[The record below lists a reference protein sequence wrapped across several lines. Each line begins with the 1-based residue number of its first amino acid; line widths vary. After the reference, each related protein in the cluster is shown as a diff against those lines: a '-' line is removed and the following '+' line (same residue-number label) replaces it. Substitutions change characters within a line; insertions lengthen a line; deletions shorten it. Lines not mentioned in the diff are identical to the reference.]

1 MLTESHEIHHACH
14 EIRKKYDDKKKVI
27 VAPCRSKLYISRC
40 SKVIDFEGKTSP
52 DWVYFASGL
61 TTLVYDSH
69 SNDLMLTLFDVTDL
83 RLLWMFKM
91 SEKSHVYA
99 PNSSFHVINT
109 QADLSEH
116 VGFLY
121 ENRDVAALLLNTLS
135 IFIKKQAFAAYSL
148 TTSQPEIAHR
158 VFKGKSLPRS
168 KTHNPATIMA
178 ESKQDSSHC
187 KQEKNDLDAPK
198 KGRSKILRSFSFH
211 TKRPSKNSAKNSNT
225 ETQISRSQQNMATN
239 SDDIHRKG
247 MLFQGNS
254 QEQMIENGNDCKKRS
269 EKRRKRS
276 SGRSKTLGPESIPRI
291 AKLRNGCSEGNFR
304 KDIDKRSSF
313 PAFLV
318 GKVEDIFPSRER
330 IPYDDEDFRANCCG
344 EENGLARS
352 GLRKTEGSKTTD
364 ESKFVQERGGAHKSE
379 QAEDMNPKENAKRG
393 SILKRTGRKISR
405 SLSEKWAGVR
415 PTVYLRNEHQT
426 NAEGET
432 KLRNKDGCQGEE
444 KPRATSDSLLLKGTA
459 ITCMVETGHM
469 AKYQRERKQWM
480 SILESETV
488 MTTDL
493 CVTEL

>member
-1 MLTESHEIHHACH
+1 MLTESHDIHRACH
-14 EIRKKYDDKKKVI
+14 DIRKKYDDKKKVI
-27 VAPCRSKLYISRC
+27 VAPCRCKLYISRC

-69 SNDLMLTLFDVTDL
+69 SNDLMLTLFDFTDL

-91 SEKSHVYA
+91 SEMSHVYA

-135 IFIKKQAFAAYSL
+135 KCIKKQAFAAYSL
-148 TTSQPEIAHR
+148 TASQPEISHS
-158 VFKGKSLPRS
+158 VFKGKSLHRS
-168 KTHNPATIMA
+168 KPHNPAMITA
-178 ESKQDSSHC
+178 ENKQD
-187 KQEKNDLDAPK
+187 QETNALDAPK

-211 TKRPSKNSAKNSNT
+211 MKRPSKNSAKDPNP
-225 ETQISRSQQNMATN
+225 ETQISRSQQIMATHA
-239 SDDIHRKG
+239 DDIQRTG
-247 MLFQGNS
+247 TRFQENS
-254 QEQMIENGNDCKKRS
+254 SEQMRENGNDCKKRS

-291 AKLRNGCSEGNFR
+291 AKLRNGCSEDNFR
-304 KDIDKRSSF
+304 QDIDKRSSF

-318 GKVEDIFPSRER
+318 GKVEDIFPSREK
-330 IPYDDEDFRANCCG
+330 IPYDDVDFRASCCG
-344 EENGLARS
+344 EENGLVKND
-352 GLRKTEGSKTTD
+352 LRKTERSKTID
-364 ESKFVQERGGAHKSE
+364 ESKLVQETGGAHKNE
-379 QAEDMNPKENAKRG
+379 LAEDISPRVNTKRG

-415 PTVYLRNEHQT
+415 PTVFLRDEHQT
-426 NAEGET
+426 DTEGET
-432 KLRNKDGCQGEE
+432 KLRNKEGCQSQE

-469 AKYQRERKQWM
+469 AKYHRERKQWM